1 MSEINYFLILDL
13 DFDPSIEDDEL
24 IAEIIEGK
32 SIEWSLRAYDP
43 DTPYFRQYLE
53 SLDDLKKRMSD
64 PKERRKV
71 AKDAK
76 KLVDKPLVNMIR
88 LFSRGGYTKF
98 TPNTVLIR
106 NIVTILSEI

>member
-43 DTPYFRQYLE
+43 DTPYFRQYME
-53 SLDDLKKRMSD
+53 HCTILKKEC
-64 PKERRKV
+64 PIRKN
-71 AKDAK
+71 AE
-76 KLVDKPLVNMIR
+76 KLQKMLKN
-88 LFSRGGYTKF
+88 
-98 TPNTVLIR
+98 
-106 NIVTILSEI
+106 